1 MFLMERNFKRAVSDE
16 QKNEKTALITSAAEK
31 LFESDK
37 FERITIEKIAKQ
49 AGIAKGTVFIYF
61 KTKEEIFLSIAEK
74 ETANWKKNLCAAIE
88 SACVNGKK
96 ITTEALCNI
105 LISSLENNNFI
116 KLISILDDT
125 LEQNIDFKKALH
137 FKKYAKSEME
147 EISSIIEAS
156 SDTLKPGSGIII
168 LNSLY
173 TCAIGAFKV
182 SNPSDT
188 VKKIT
193 KRPGMEIFDRNFNDI
208 MRHISMCYIKG
219 FIASGS

>member
-1 MFLMERNFKRAVSDE
+1 MARNFKRAVSDE
-16 QKNEKTALITSAAEK
+16 QKNEKTELIISAAEK

-74 ETANWKKNLCAAIE
+74 ETANWKKHLTEAIT
-88 SACVNGKK
+88 SACVKDKK
-96 ITTEALCNI
+96 ITVEVLCNI

-125 LEQNIDFKKALH
+125 LEQNIDFDKALQ
-137 FKKYAKSEME
+137 FKRYVKAEME
-147 EISSIIEAS
+147 EISALIENT
-156 SDTLKPGSGIII
+156 SDTIKKGNGIII
-168 LNSLY
+168 INSLY

-182 SNPSDT
+182 SNPSET

-193 KRPGMEIFDRNFNDI
+193 KKSGMEIFDRNFYDL
-208 MRHISMCYIKG
+208 MRHISECYIKG
-219 FIASGS
+219 FIASNS